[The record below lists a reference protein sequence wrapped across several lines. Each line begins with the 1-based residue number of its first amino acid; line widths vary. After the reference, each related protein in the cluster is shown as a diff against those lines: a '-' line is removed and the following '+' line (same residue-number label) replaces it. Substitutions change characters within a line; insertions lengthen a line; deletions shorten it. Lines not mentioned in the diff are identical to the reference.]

1 MSVKKQATLLY
12 DVVFL
17 FAFMLKRGLMVYNDN
32 GDNMDTILSVE
43 NLVKYYVGN
52 QVLKN
57 VSFSLERGKIYGLL
71 GPNGA
76 GKTTIMKIL
85 TDTIKKNGGEINY
98 SDDLKIKY
106 LMDVPTFY
114 EYMRVE
120 EYLNFLADIAKVEDK
135 EKRISEILTITN
147 LEAHKQKKIK
157 QLSRGL
163 RQKLGIAALLVDDV
177 DLLILDEPISALDPI
192 GRKEVLELIV
202 KLKGRVC
209 VIFSSHIL
217 VDIEEVCD
225 HILLLNEGVLLV
237 NDSYENLLK
246 QGDKLR
252 IKCKNQEEL
261 QKLQEIY
268 ADSKIIGKD
277 LTQLELSY
285 DDLITKQLEVL
296 RYAKK
301 HQITI
306 EKMEV
311 SKTTLEEIFL
321 NEVNNHE

>member
-1 MSVKKQATLLY
+1 
-12 DVVFL
+12 
-17 FAFMLKRGLMVYNDN
+17 MLKRGLMVYNDN

-135 EKRISEILTITN
+135 EKRVSEILTITN